1 MAISGMKSC
10 SDVITRLDPKRGLY
24 GKKGSDSGSPAELKI
39 LCPGGFTWN
48 NKGDA
53 ALTIC
58 MLEELKP
65 HFGDAEFVLL
75 SDTPVLDSEKY
86 KERVLP
92 MPFDADNETSRKSG
106 GIHNAR
112 KIYNSYIGWRFGGL
126 LYFKRVPRFKLPVHI
141 TKIFRFYLFAGRAII
156 FCSIF
161 KRSSYRFFGPKNRE
175 IMKEFCSADAVVFV
189 PGGYLLTPHDRHVH
203 WLRHVSSLLIA
214 HLLGKPVIL
223 YACSVGPFV
232 GAHNRW
238 LAKKTLNM
246 ANVIILREG
255 ISSKIISELGVRRPR
270 VYETIDAAFL
280 LKGCDPERAA
290 VLFEKYIGKRDGLR
304 LGISV
309 RPYDFPGDRN
319 PEQKKRDYVGSMA
332 RLVDFAV
339 ENHGASV
346 YFMPQGNGPGYND
359 ISISKDILASARR
372 KDNITL
378 IDEDLSP
385 QELKTLYG
393 FMDVFVGVRMH
404 ANIFALGSRVP
415 VLAVAYEPKTLGIMR
430 MLGLEEFVVD
440 IRSLDPGKLEPRLEK
455 LIRQKERIKTHLSE
469 NLDDICQRASES
481 GKIAAEFLKARLT
494 VEHGPAK

>member
-1 MAISGMKSC
+1 MI
-10 SDVITRLDPKRGLY
+10 R
-24 GKKGSDSGSPAELKI
+24 KI

-53 ALTIC
+53 ALIIC
-58 MLEELKP
+58 MLEELR
-65 HFGDAEFVLL
+65 AYYAAAQFVLL
-75 SDTPVLDSEKY
+75 TDTPALDSEKY
-86 KERVLP
+86 NERVLP
-92 MPFDADNETSRKSG
+92 MLFDADSDTSDTKSG
-106 GIHNAR
+106 TIHTIQ
-112 KIYNSYIGWRFGGL
+112 KLYNSYIGWRFRGPLGI
-126 LYFKRVPRFKLPVHI
+126 KRLPVFKLPEHI
-141 TKIFRFYLFAGRAII
+141 KKTVRFYFFAVRAII
-156 FCSIF
+156 FCTIF
-161 KRSSYRFFGPKNRE
+161 KQSSYRFMGAKNRE
-175 IMKEFCSADAVVFV
+175 IMKEFCSADAVVFI
-189 PGGYLLTPHDRHVH
+189 PGGYFLTPHDRHVY
-203 WLRHVSSLLIA
+203 WLRHVSSLLVA

-290 VLFEKYIGKRDGLR
+290 VLFEKYIAKRGGLR
-304 LGISV
+304 IGISV

-319 PEQKKRDYVGSMA
+319 AEQKKRDYIGAMA

-404 ANIFALGSRVP
+404 ANIFALGSQVP

-440 IRSLDPGKLEPRLEK
+440 IRSLDKEKLESKLET
-455 LIRQKERIKTHLSE
+455 LISEKDRIKTHLSAH
-469 NLDDICQRASES
+469 LDDICQRASES
-481 GKIAAEFLKARLT
+481 GRITAEFLKARLT
-494 VEHGPAK
+494 VEHGLAK